1 LGDWEM
7 FVTGRRRSRGM
18 LARNAKLVVRYTA
31 DENAVVRARAIAARC
46 PLAVY
51 IREASLGQTPRP
63 TAGIVNA
70 EAIRALA
77 FAGNAL
83 RELTKSKSISAVPD
97 LTSQAESAIAAIL
110 DAIASLRAQRKRG
123 AQ

>member
-1 LGDWEM
+1 
-7 FVTGRRRSRGM
+7 
-18 LARNAKLVVRYTA
+18 VRYTA
-31 DENAVVRARAIAARC
+31 DEKTVVRARALAARC

-63 TAGIVNA
+63 TTRIVNA
-70 EAIRALA
+70 ELIRALA

-83 RELTKSKSISAVPD
+83 RELTKSTSISPLPD
-97 LTSQAESAIAAIL
+97 LASRAESAISAIL
-110 DAIASLRAQRKRG
+110 DAIASLRAQRTRR

>member
-1 LGDWEM
+1 ML
-7 FVTGRRRSRGM
+7 VIGRRRSREM
-18 LARNAKLVVRYTA
+18 LGARNAKLVVRYTA
-31 DENAVVRARAIAARC
+31 DEKAAIRARAIAARC

-63 TAGIVNA
+63 RTRIVNA
-70 EAIRALA
+70 EVIRALA